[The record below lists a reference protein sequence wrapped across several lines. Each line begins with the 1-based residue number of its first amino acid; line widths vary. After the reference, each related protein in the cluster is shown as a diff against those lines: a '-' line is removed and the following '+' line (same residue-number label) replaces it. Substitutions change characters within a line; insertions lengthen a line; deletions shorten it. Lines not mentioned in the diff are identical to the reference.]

1 MLSDVIDHRFNFHL
15 ATVRKVVLKYAG
27 LGIVLD
33 KIYQLA
39 SLDEVVKIDFLIV
52 KSYFLRAVGRVT
64 SRFEGRLG

>member
-15 ATVRKVVLKYAG
+15 ATVRKVALKYAG